1 MQLLTHQDSPW
12 FHDSCTGVGAD
23 IQKVLFKIFL
33 QIFLGNTSFG
43 SEQTSLTL
51 AAIHFQGK
59 LRLLLYFEG
68 NCSTT
73 LVVAGLSMRGGEP
86 PHYLRLTGNAAL
98 SGLGTID
105 FAANAMQ
112 GKKSKGEFC
121 RLLERPGVN
130 VEHCSN
136 ASKEFLPASPKSVLF
151 PIFHI
156 MI

>member
-1 MQLLTHQDSPW
+1 MDFRHSNCIKL
-12 FHDSCTGVGAD
+12 HDFYLN
-23 IQKVLFKIFL
+23 IPREH
-33 QIFLGNTSFG
+33 NFG

-112 GKKSKGEFC
+112 GKKSKGECC

-130 VEHCSN
+130 VEHWRSK
-136 ASKEFLPASPKSVLF
+136 ASKDFLPASPKSVLF

>member
-1 MQLLTHQDSPW
+1 MTPARGWGLILKRYFS
-12 FHDSCTGVGAD
+12 
-23 IQKVLFKIFL
+23 KIFL

-98 SGLGTID
+98 CGLGTID

-121 RLLERPGVN
+121 RLLERPDVLMLNTGEAKLQKN
-130 VEHCSN
+130 S
-136 ASKEFLPASPKSVLF
+136 FLLHKSPLPDISHNDIGGSYF
-151 PIFHI
+151 I
-156 MI
+156 

>member
-1 MQLLTHQDSPW
+1 MTPAQGWGLIFKRYFS
-12 FHDSCTGVGAD
+12 
-23 IQKVLFKIFL
+23 KIFL

-98 SGLGTID
+98 CGLGTID
-105 FAANAMQ
+105 FAANARQ

-130 VEHCSN
+130 VEHCSK
-136 ASKEFLPASPKSVLF
+136 ASKDFLPASPKSSSRYF
-151 PIFHI
+151 T
-156 MI
+156 